1 MNSKSLPPS
10 DLDIGLMYFFIFFFL
25 VYSLGAVDNFDLKD
39 ARVELDDV
47 RADKVRDKSQQ
58 MYVSV
63 FEEEEI

>member
-1 MNSKSLPPS
+1 MNSKSSPS